1 MRRTQHII
9 FDLDGT
15 LVDSA
20 PGILSVF
27 SAVLAA
33 RCIRPRCEL
42 DSRLIGPPLAESLAR
57 ISGIDNATELAVLAD
72 DFKHRYDAEG
82 VAATLAYEGVGTL
95 LKEVERNDCVLH
107 IATNKR
113 IAPTRAIVERLG
125 WQRYFASLHALDLYE
140 PRLPDKARLLA
151 CLLAERGLSPDV
163 CIYIGDTPE
172 DGRAAD
178 SNALRFVAA
187 TWGYGNFYDIEFP
200 LNWSRASKPLALVE
214 MLLG

>member
-20 PGILSVF
+20 PGILSAF
-27 SAVLAA
+27 SAVLCAHG
-33 RCIRPRCEL
+33 IRPRCEL

-57 ISGIDNATELAVLAD
+57 ISGIGNATELAVLAD
-72 DFKHRYDAEG
+72 DFKHRYDEEG
-82 VAATLAYEGVGTL
+82 VAATRAYEGVGAL
-95 LKEVERNDCVLH
+95 LKEFDRKDCVLH

-113 IAPTRAIVERLG
+113 IAPSRAIVERLG
-125 WQRYFASLHALDLYE
+125 WQRHFASLHALDLYE
-140 PRLPDKARLLA
+140 PRLPDKTRLLARLLA
-151 CLLAERGLSPDV
+151 ERSLSPEV
-163 CIYIGDTPE
+163 CIYVGDTPE
-172 DGRAAD
+172 DGRAAE

-187 TWGYGNFYDIEFP
+187 TWGYGDFAHIEFP
-200 LNWSRASKPLALVE
+200 RGWGRATSPLALGE

>member
-20 PGILSVF
+20 PGILSAF

-33 RCIRPRCEL
+33 RGIHPRCEL
-42 DSRLIGPPLAESLAR
+42 DTCLIGPPLAESLAR
-57 ISGIDNATELAVLAD
+57 ISGIDNTAELAVLAD
-72 DFKHRYDAEG
+72 EFKHHYDAEG
-82 VAATLAYEGVGTL
+82 VAATRAYEGIGTL
-95 LKEVERNDCVLH
+95 LKEFERNNRVLH

-113 IAPTRAIVERLG
+113 IAPTRAIVERFG
-125 WQRYFASLHALDLYE
+125 WQMHFDSLHALDLYQ
-140 PRLPDKARLLA
+140 PRLPDKARLLT

-163 CIYIGDTPE
+163 CIYVGDTPE

-187 TWGYGNFYDIEFP
+187 TWGYGNFDQIEFP
-200 LNWSRASKPLALVE
+200 LSWDRASKPLALVE